1 MEKKYRDKYGNF
13 VHKQRKKE
21 EEILDI
27 CQEILK
33 NSRNELGI
41 SMHFLCS
48 PLSELRPVLSEET
61 SVIGTDGKQLFVS
74 PAWLIPVFMNQK
86 ILLNRLYLHQLL
98 HCLFCHLW
106 GRKDRNRKLWD
117 LASDIA
123 VENMIDDLYAKP
135 AYIRPGSFRRE
146 IYRKWKAQYG
156 ILTAERIYRILE
168 TLPEEKTERL
178 IQEFRKDDHHFW
190 KNTEEK
196 SGMASPK
203 KHWEDKRK
211 KLQTEMEL
219 MSKEASREAPT
230 LMEQLRAQNRKRY
243 DYREFLRRFSVLKE
257 EMQVD
262 MDTFDYIYYHY
273 GMEHY
278 GNLPLIEPLETK
290 ETRKIE
296 DFVIVVDTSMS
307 CKGELIQKF
316 LEETYCVLSGS
327 ESFFRKIQVH
337 IIQCDDRIREDV
349 VIHNQEEMEQ
359 YLQDFTIKGFG
370 GTDFR
375 PTFQY
380 VEQLIKTGAF
390 QKLRGLLYFT
400 DGYGV
405 FPGRM
410 PPYDTVFVF
419 MKEDYRDVDVPPWA
433 MKLILGE
440 EDLIQEIQQEHPSV
454 SE

>member
-48 PLSELRPVLSEET
+48 PLSELRSVLSEET

-135 AYIRPGSFRRE
+135 VYIRPGSFRRE

-168 TLPEEKTERL
+168 TLPEEETERL

-337 IIQCDDRIREDV
+337 IIQCDDRVREDV
-349 VIHNQEEMEQ
+349 VIHDQEEMEQ

-375 PTFQY
+375 PAFQY
-380 VEQLIKTGAF
+380 VEQLIKKGAF

-400 DGYGV
+400 DGYGI

-410 PPYDTVFVF
+410 PPYDTVL
-419 MKEDYRDVDVPPWA
+419 Y
-433 MKLILGE
+433 L
-440 EDLIQEIQQEHPSV
+440 
-454 SE
+454 

>member
-106 GRKDRNRKLWD
+106 GRKGRNRKLWD

-135 AYIRPGSFRRE
+135 VYIRPGSFRRE

-190 KNTEEK
+190 KSDEGK
-196 SGMASPK
+196 SGLASPK
-203 KHWEDKRK
+203 KNWEDRRK
-211 KLQTEMEL
+211 KLQTEIEL
-219 MSKEASREAPT
+219 MSKEASGKVPS
-230 LMEQLRAQNRKRY
+230 LLEQLRVENRKRY
-243 DYREFLRRFSVLKE
+243 DYREFLRRFSVLRE
-257 EMQVD
+257 EFQTD

-290 ETRKIE
+290 EVFRIE
-296 DFVIVVDTSMS
+296 DFVIVIDTSMS
-307 CKGELIQKF
+307 CSGELVQRF
-316 LEETYCVLSGS
+316 LEETYDVLSQS
-327 ESFFRKIQVH
+327 ETYFRKIRIH
-337 IIQCDDRIREDV
+337 ILQCDDKVQSDVLIECAEDLKAY
-349 VIHNQEEMEQ
+349 MEHFQ
-359 YLQDFTIKGFG
+359 IKGYG

-375 PTFQY
+375 PAFAY
-380 VEQLIKTGAF
+380 VNELLEQGVLKNLG
-390 QKLRGLLYFT
+390 GLLYFT
-400 DGYGV
+400 DGKGIYPKKRPEYKTA
-405 FPGRM
+405 FLFLDD
-410 PPYDTVFVF
+410 YD
-419 MKEDYRDVDVPPWA
+419 ESAVPPWA
-433 MKLILGE
+433 MRLRVEQEDILAE
-440 EDLIQEIQQEHPSV
+440 ETRRNHEH
-454 SE
+454 